1 MFLQG
6 LCNFSTVHQWRLV
19 QCYLQGRVQ
28 RPLAGYIVPV
38 RRKRHVTIVTMCFA
52 DLEGFSQMLMYW
64 RLHALSAD
72 TSWGVLGGRP
82 LVTFFSGTW

>member
-6 LCNFSTVHQWRLV
+6 LFNFSTVHQWRLV
-19 QCYLQGRVQ
+19 QCNLQGRVQ
-28 RPLAGYIVPV
+28 RPQTGYIATV
-38 RRKRHVTIVTMCFA
+38 RRMVTIITKCFAA

-64 RLHALSAD
+64 PLHALSAD